1 MQGIEIGAS
10 RVGNGQD
17 GDLLVGILVAANI
30 RELLG
35 INWKKMGTSLEKE
48 INWEISVDAFS
59 WN

>member
-17 GDLLVGILVAANI
+17 GDLLVGMLVAANI

-35 INWKKMGTSLEKE
+35 INWEK
-48 INWEISVDAFS
+48 NG
-59 WN
+59 N